1 MFILEFVKIVEIYGN
16 LYYCEIIKLLILL
29 YVVYIMVKICPEC
42 QKENVDTNKF
52 CEYCG
57 SNLPLEEEKNIS
69 KSVKDN
75 TKDVIKQNVEAIKDK
90 VDSTVVEEKLAFNE
104 KKIKRQE
111 KELAEKK
118 ELISKHNISENKI
131 EDNEKKIKKQ
141 QDEIAKNQ
149 ELIDKQN
156 KNISKNKTV
165 NDGEFHK
172 LKYKLFYWNNKEIN
186 EYVFS
191 KTKFISV
198 LIFVLFFA
206 WAALSAPVHGIL
218 SILFGSILIGLI
230 FAVPSFI
237 IGYII
242 HYLMNRK

>member
-1 MFILEFVKIVEIYGN
+1 
-16 LYYCEIIKLLILL
+16 
-29 YVVYIMVKICPEC
+29 MVKFCPEC
-42 QKENVDTNKF
+42 GKENVDTNKF

-57 SNLPLEEEKNIS
+57 SDLPIIKEEKNIDLS
-69 KSVKDN
+69 SVIDN
-75 TKDVIKQNVEAIKDK
+75 PRESIKQNIDTIKDK
-90 VDSTVVEEKLAFNE
+90 VDSAVTEEKIAFNE
-104 KKIKRQE
+104 KKIKKQE
-111 KELAEKK
+111 KELKEKN
-118 ELISKHNISENKI
+118 ELISKHDISEKKI
-131 EDNEKKIKKQ
+131 ENNEEKIKKQ
-141 QDEIAKNQ
+141 KDEIAKNQ

-172 LKYKLFYWNNKEIN
+172 LKYKLFYWNNKEFN

-191 KTKFISV
+191 KTKTISI

-206 WAALSAPVHGIL
+206 WAALTAPVHGIISVL
-218 SILFGSILIGLI
+218 LGSILIGLI
-230 FAVPSFI
+230 FAVPAFI